1 MTKQTIDNLQPGT
14 LDGDSLFRTAEK
26 INENFNE
33 IYSHFGDGRN
43 LDDGY
48 AGLKGLNAGLI
59 ASAGAGGYN
68 VREIVA
74 GSTAVS
80 ITNGTGGAGN
90 PTIDLP
96 DTGVL
101 SAGSSATVFADVGLT
116 VDVKGRIVSISTPT
130 LLTSAQTQSAN
141 AASSATA
148 AATSATASATS
159 ATASAASATSAAND
173 VATIGTSL
181 ADAATQATNAGN
193 SATAAAASATTAQN
207 QVTTTTTN
215 ATNASNSETAAAT
228 SATNASNS
236 ASAAATSET
245 NASNSA
251 SAAATS
257 ATNAAASLASMGNNV
272 TQAQT
277 AATNAANSFD
287 AFDDIFLGAKS
298 SAPTVDNDGDALQT
312 GALYFNTGSDTMF
325 IRTSGGSWTAA
336 GSAVNGTTNR
346 SSYVA
351 TANQTTFASVYDVG
365 YLDVYLNGI
374 KLSAADFT
382 ANNGTSFVLASGA
395 SVGDQVDAIGYGA
408 FSVADVYTKS
418 ESDGRYYQK
427 ATADSNFLDASLNL
441 SDLASVATAKTN
453 LQLSTVATS
462 GDYNDLSNL
471 PTISTTAT
479 NLAGGSAGTIPYQT
493 GANTTGMSAVG
504 TVGQVLSSNGTSAPT
519 WINQSSGGGGIATQM
534 KFG

>member
-14 LDGDSLFRTAEK
+14 LDGDSLFRTAQK
-26 INENFNE
+26 INENFAE
-33 IYSHFGDGRN
+33 IYSHFGDGN
-43 LDDGY
+43 TLAEGY
-48 AGLKGLNAGLI
+48 KGLKGLNPGFI
-59 ASAGAGGYN
+59 ASSGSGSYN
-68 VREIVA
+68 TRSVVA
-74 GSTAVS
+74 GSAAITV
-80 ITNGTGGAGN
+80 TNGAGVGGDV
-90 PTIDLP
+90 TIDMP
-96 DTGVL
+96 DSGVL

-130 LLTSAQTQSAN
+130 ILASAQTQSTN

-159 ATASAASATSAAND
+159 ATAAAASATSAAND

-181 ADAATQATNAGN
+181 ADAATHATNAGTSATSAATSATTATTQVGLATTQATNASNSATAASTSETNAGN
-193 SATAAAASATTAQN
+193 SATAAA
-207 QVTTTTTN
+207 
-215 ATNASNSETAAAT
+215 
-228 SATNASNS
+228 
-236 ASAAATSET
+236 TSET
-245 NASNSA
+245 NAANSA
-251 SAAATS
+251 TAAATS
-257 ATNAAASLASMGNNV
+257 ATNAAASLASMGSNV

-312 GALYFNTGSDTMF
+312 GALYFNTASDTMF
-325 IRTSGGSWTAA
+325 VRTSGGSWTAA

-351 TANQTTFASVYDVG
+351 TANQTTFASTYDVG

-408 FSVADVYTKS
+408 FSVANVYTKT
-418 ESDGRYYQK
+418 EADTLLAAK
-427 ATADSNFLDASLNL
+427 ATTTDLTTTNTNVTNL
-441 SDLASVATAKTN
+441 TTTVGTKAPLASPNFTGT
-453 LQLSTVATS
+453 
-462 GDYNDLSNL
+462 
-471 PTISTTAT
+471 PTI
-479 NLAGGSAGTIPYQT
+479 GGSNIITAATVPAAGI
-493 GANTTGMSAVG
+493 SAG
-504 TVGQVLSSNGTSAPT
+504 KSIALAM
-519 WINQSSGGGGIATQM
+519 IFGG
-534 KFG
+534 